1 MFPLDV
7 RCVRLLKRWIFEWS
21 LVPLLLQDLNAVK
34 TSPFLKLKLQL
45 VNKVFCLKM
54 KRKCNT

>member
-7 RCVRLLKRWIFEWS
+7 RCVRLLKQWIFEWS

-45 VNKVFCLKM
+45 VNKVF
-54 KRKCNT
+54 